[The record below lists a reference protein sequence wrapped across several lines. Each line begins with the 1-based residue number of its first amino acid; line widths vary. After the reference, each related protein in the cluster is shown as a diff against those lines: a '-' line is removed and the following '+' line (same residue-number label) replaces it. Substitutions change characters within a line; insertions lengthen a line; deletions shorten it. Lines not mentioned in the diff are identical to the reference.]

1 MNHGKKKRSEFE
13 WEKEIRKD
21 EARINAYMKEL
32 RNFID
37 LPSEEE
43 MIMKKMQKQ
52 PELIPQNAEWENSRF
67 ADMLEDID
75 DDVFFNDD
83 WQKKDGADSYILL
96 EKIAY
101 QWCVIQAAEIKGEL
115 IAEGMKIICLFG
127 KIMARTADI
136 LDIEID
142 EMPELKIALA
152 KRVISDINSLI
163 GILKDTAEKNTRLV
177 RVVISHIEHLQGIRE
192 KLIDITEKVREKIKG
207 EDKNGQR

>member
-1 MNHGKKKRSEFE
+1 MNHGKKKRNEFE

-52 PELIPQNAEWENSRF
+52 PELIPQNAEWENGHLPDIF
-67 ADMLEDID
+67 DDMDE
-75 DDVFFNDD
+75 DVFFSDD

-101 QWCVIQAAEIKGEL
+101 QWCVIQAAELKGEL
-115 IAEGMKIICLFG
+115 IADGMKIICFFG

-136 LDIEID
+136 LDVETE

-152 KRVISDINSLI
+152 KRVISDLNSLI
-163 GILKDTAEKNTRLV
+163 GLLKDVAEKNTRLV

-192 KLIDITEKVREKIKG
+192 KLIDIIEKMRGKIENG
-207 EDKNGQR
+207 GKNEQ

>member
-37 LPSEEE
+37 LPNEEE

-52 PELIPQNAEWENSRF
+52 PELIPQNAEWENSHF
-67 ADMLEDID
+67 SEMFDDMD
-75 DDVFFNDD
+75 DDVFFSDD

-101 QWCVIQAAEIKGEL
+101 QWCIIQAAELKSEL
-115 IAEGMKIICLFG
+115 IADGMKIICFLG
-127 KIMARTADI
+127 KVMARTADI
-136 LDIEID
+136 LDVETE

-152 KRVISDINSLI
+152 KRVISDVNALI
-163 GILKDTAEKNTRLV
+163 GLLKDIAEKNTRLV
-177 RVVISHIEHLQGIRE
+177 RVVITHIEHLQGIRE
-192 KLIDITEKVREKIKG
+192 KLIDIIEKMREKIKG
-207 EDKNGQR
+207 GDKNDQ